1 MMFDRRQLLQGG
13 TALMLTTPSV
23 AWAQSHFPTK
33 AITIVVASGA
43 GGGTDIMARI
53 VADKMRDDLGQS
65 VIVDNRPGAGGNI
78 GADLVA
84 RAPKDGYTL
93 LMTAGALAI
102 APSIYASLSYD
113 PLKDL
118 TGVAWLAIAPLVVV
132 TKPDGPLK
140 SIADLVDLAK
150 RNGGRVSFASFG
162 AGTPSHLAGESINLN
177 AKVNMTH
184 VPYNRGGAIIDIQ
197 AGDVTVGILD
207 ALSTIPYIKS
217 GQLRALAVTGPK
229 RFQSLPDVPT
239 LAEAGIPFT
248 TVGWHGAFAPTGTP
262 KPVIDRLNA
271 AFTKALAQPGVSE
284 KIIAGGSLPIE
295 PPVTADEWNQQ
306 FRKDVQSWAELVK
319 AANIKIE

>member
-1 MMFDRRQLLQGG
+1 MMLDRRKLLQGG
-13 TALMLTTPSV
+13 AALMFTAPS
-23 AWAQSHFPTK
+23 AARAQSQFPSK
-33 AITIVVASGA
+33 PITIIVASGA
-43 GGGTDIMARI
+43 GGGTDIMARL

-65 VIVDNRPGAGGNI
+65 VIVDNKPGAGGNI
-78 GADLVA
+78 GADLVV

-93 LMTAGALAI
+93 LMTAGAIAI

-132 TKPDGPLK
+132 TRPDGPLK
-140 SIADLVDLAK
+140 SIADLIELAK
-150 RNGGRVSFASFG
+150 RDSGKVGFASFG
-162 AGTPSHLAGESINLN
+162 AGTPSHLAGESINLH

-184 VPYNRGGAIIDIQ
+184 VPYNRGGAIIDIR
-197 AGDVTVGILD
+197 AGDVIVGILD
-207 ALSTIPYIKS
+207 ALSTIPFIKS

-248 TVGWHGAFAPTGTP
+248 TVGWHAAFAPAGTP
-262 KPVIDRLNA
+262 KPVIDRLNRS
-271 AFTKALAQPGVSE
+271 FVKALAQPGISD
-284 KIIAGGSLPIE
+284 KIIAGGSLPID

-319 AANIKIE
+319 VANIKIE

>member
-1 MMFDRRQLLQGG
+1 
-13 TALMLTTPSV
+13 MLTTPSV
-23 AWAQSHFPTK
+23 ARAQSQFPTK
-33 AITIVVASGA
+33 AITIIVASGA

-150 RNGGRVSFASFG
+150 RNGGKVSFASFG
-162 AGTPSHLAGESINLN
+162 AGTPSHLAGESINLH
-177 AKVNMTH
+177 AKVSMTH

-248 TVGWHGAFAPTGTP
+248 TVGWHGAFAPTGTS
-262 KPVIDRLNA
+262 KLVIERLNA
-271 AFTKALAQPGVSE
+271 AFTKALEQPGVSE

-295 PPVTADEWNQQ
+295 PSVTADQWNQQ
-306 FRKDVQSWAELVK
+306 FRKDVQSWAEVVK

>member
-1 MMFDRRQLLQGG
+1 MF
-13 TALMLTTPSV
+13 TTPSV
-23 AWAQSHFPTK
+23 ARAQSQFPTK
-33 AITIVVASGA
+33 AITIIVASGA

-150 RNGGRVSFASFG
+150 RNGGKVSFASFG
-162 AGTPSHLAGESINLN
+162 AGTPSHLAGESINLH

-262 KPVIDRLNA
+262 KPVIERLNA
-271 AFTKALAQPGVSE
+271 AFTKALEQPGVSE

-295 PPVTADEWNQQ
+295 PSVTADQWNQQ
-306 FRKDVQSWAELVK
+306 FRKDVQSWAEVVK

>member
-23 AWAQSHFPTK
+23 AWAQSQFPTK

>member
-1 MMFDRRQLLQGG
+1 
-13 TALMLTTPSV
+13 MLTTPSV
-23 AWAQSHFPTK
+23 AWAQSQFPTK